1 MASIRA
7 SHLLLVIALACVF
20 FVWGLGSIGLTDR
33 DEGRNAEAG
42 REMFETGDAITPTFN
57 YEPRFIKPA
66 MLYWLMSA
74 SYRVFGE
81 NEFAARFPSAL
92 FGVGLIALL
101 YLFLTHE
108 RGPIVGLFGAV
119 MLLLNVGMV
128 ASARQALTDM
138 VLIFFTTLATF
149 SFWLG
154 FHEKGPKRRWLWV
167 SYIAMAFGTLTKGP
181 LGILVP
187 LLAIVPYL
195 TVTKQWRR
203 FWQHGFPLRG
213 FTLYLALA
221 LPWYAVMLTLHGS
234 SYGSDVQ
241 THTLSRFLNPF
252 YGWGGTVLFYVPV
265 LLWGFFPWSAFLPVA
280 LYEQYKVW
288 KGRGVSVANAGLHD
302 RDPAGQHRNLDLFA
316 GLWFLTV
323 FIFFSLGATRL
334 PHYIGPLYPA
344 AAIVAASYWA
354 RASQDPAPFGLRLA
368 LWIMLTLGVLLA
380 LVFGALPSVFDAFAE
395 KLAKTFP
402 YATHFHFDA
411 GPYAVSILLLAGMAL
426 VGYLGF
432 SPSRRAGVFWAA
444 GTTIALVILIML
456 HLTLPQLSRYFLAPP
471 QELALTAGLSLQP
484 ADRLIFYG
492 PNRPSA
498 VFYAKRKVIVVRLN
512 EEGNIGPH
520 VKEPGRTMIV
530 LPASLRDK
538 LPEEA
543 STLPVIQERFGW
555 ILLAERNRGGESLSD
570 HAK

>member
-1 MASIRA
+1 
-7 SHLLLVIALACVF
+7 
-20 FVWGLGSIGLTDR
+20 
-33 DEGRNAEAG
+33 
-42 REMFETGDAITPTFN
+42 
-57 YEPRFIKPA
+57 
-66 MLYWLMSA
+66 
-74 SYRVFGE
+74 
-81 NEFAARFPSAL
+81 
-92 FGVGLIALL
+92 
-101 YLFLTHE
+101 LTHE

-154 FHEKGPKRRWLWV
+154 FHGKGPTRRWLWV

-213 FTLYLALA
+213 FALYLALA
-221 LPWYAVMLTLHGS
+221 LPWYAVMLMLHGS
-234 SYGSDVQ
+234 SYSSDVQ
-241 THTLSRFLNPF
+241 THTFSRFLNPF

-265 LLWGFFPWSAFLPVA
+265 LLWGFFPWSAFLPFA
-280 LYEQYKVW
+280 LYEQYALW
-288 KGRGVSVANAGLHD
+288 KQGGVRVVNAGLHD
-302 RDPAGQHRNLDLFA
+302 RDSEGQHQNLELFA
-316 GLWFLTV
+316 GLWFLAV

-354 RASQDPAPFGLRLA
+354 RASQDPAPFGLRVA
-368 LWIMLTLGVLLA
+368 LWIMIVLGVLLA
-380 LVFGALPSVFDAFAE
+380 LVFAALPSVFDAFAE
-395 KLAKTFP
+395 KLVKTFP

-411 GPYAVSILLLAGMAL
+411 GPYAASVLLLAGMVV
-426 VGYLGF
+426 VGYLGI
-432 SPSRRAGVFWAA
+432 SPSRRAGVFGVA

-456 HLTLPQLSRYFLAPP
+456 HLTLPLLSRYLLAPP
-471 QELALTAGLSLQP
+471 QELAFTAGLSLEP

-512 EEGNIGPH
+512 EEENIGPY
-520 VKEPGRTMIV
+520 VKEPGRTMVV
-530 LPASLRDK
+530 LPASLRNK

-555 ILLAERNRGGESLSD
+555 ILLAETNRSGESLSD